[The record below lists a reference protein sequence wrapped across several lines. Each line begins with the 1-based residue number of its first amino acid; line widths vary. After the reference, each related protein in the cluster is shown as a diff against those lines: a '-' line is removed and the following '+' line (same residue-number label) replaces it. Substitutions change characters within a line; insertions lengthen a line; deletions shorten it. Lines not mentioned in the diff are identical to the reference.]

1 MSKDLLQGE
10 FVLNTNEKITVMG
23 KLDIL
28 HGIMNSER
36 PYCSACGHTVDVSL
50 LRKHHDTPVH
60 KAMCLRCFL
69 SNYTNETQEDI
80 DRIWTLMSLKSST
93 KN

>member
-1 MSKDLLQGE
+1 MGKDLLQGK
-10 FVLNTNEKITVMG
+10 FVLNANEKISVMG
-23 KLDIL
+23 ELDGESP
-28 HGIMNSER
+28 H
-36 PYCSACGHTVDVSL
+36 CSACVHAVDVSL

-60 KAMCLRCFL
+60 KAMCLSCFL